1 MPAGL
6 SVADIA
12 VGLVP
17 LIAAL
22 VTIGVFRWRRK
33 DEVFTQL
40 TPGLAPAPGA
50 SAATERVRRGVEYAG
65 PVAVRFNPPD
75 DSTPALSG
83 TVIDGIVHGRDLT
96 ATLVDLA
103 LRGVVTLEKETTKK
117 GKDDWRISRTGVG
130 EETMADHERVL
141 LNALLAGRNTVL
153 LGSLRQA
160 DVAQRWRQAEIAV
173 YRAVVDRGWYRKH
186 PRSRNGVLGLLG
198 GLLIVFA
205 CGAGLLAG
213 VSDNHWKWVPLGVGL
228 GIGGVLLIW
237 RGRGRT
243 PRTALG
249 SAARVQALGYEE
261 YLKTAEAGQLR
272 QEELAGEIRSML
284 PYAVAFGVAPH
295 VASVLGDALRAA
307 RLADGSE
314 TALWMAADIASDP
327 GLFYLMDGLV
337 DLAGSVDLSA
347 LADVDP
353 GDAVSGLLDGFDGL
367 GDALSGLGDGIGDLI
382 PGDGCLDGCDGCDA
396 GCIDF

>member
-22 VTIGVFRWRRK
+22 VTVGVFRWRRK
-33 DEVFTQL
+33 DEVFAGV
-40 TPGLAPAPGA
+40 TPGLMPGSDA
-50 SAATERVRRGVEYAG
+50 QRRTERVRRGVEYAG

-75 DSTPALSG
+75 DSTPVLSG
-83 TVIDGIVHGRDLT
+83 TVVDGVVHGRDLT

-103 LRGVVTLEKETTKK
+103 LRGIVLLEKETSAK
-117 GKDDWRISRTGVG
+117 GKDDWRISRTGVD
-130 EETMADHERVL
+130 EQTMAEHEGVL
-141 LNALLAGRNTVL
+141 LNALLAGRSTVL

-173 YRAVVDRGWYRKH
+173 YRAVVDRDWYRKH
-186 PRSRNGVLGLLG
+186 PRSRNGLLAFLG
-198 GLLIVFA
+198 GVLIMGA
-205 CGAGLLAG
+205 CGAGLVAGLA
-213 VSDNHWKWVPLGVGL
+213 DDHLKWIPLGVGL
-228 GIGGVLLIW
+228 GVGGVLLIW

-243 PRTALG
+243 PRTAAG

-261 YLKTAEAGQLR
+261 YLRTAESRQLQ

-284 PYAVAFGVAPH
+284 PYAVAFGLSGH
-295 VASVLGDALRAA
+295 VAKVLGDALRSA
-307 RLADGSE
+307 RLAEGSE
-314 TALWMAADIASDP
+314 TALGMAADVAMDP
-327 GLFYLMDGLV
+327 GVFNLMDGLV
-337 DLAGSVDLSA
+337 DLTGSLDLGA

-353 GDAVSGLLDGFDGL
+353 GDALSGLLDGFDGL
-367 GDALSGLGDGIGDLI
+367 GDALSGLGDSIGDLV
-382 PGDGCLDGCDGCDA
+382 PGDGCLDGCDGCD
-396 GCIDF
+396 GCDLSF

>member
-1 MPAGL
+1 MPSGL
-6 SVADIA
+6 TVADVV

-17 LIAAL
+17 VIAAL
-22 VTIGVFRWRRK
+22 VTLGVFRWRRK
-33 DEVFTQL
+33 DEMFTGV
-40 TPGLAPAPGA
+40 TPGLAPGVG
-50 SAATERVRRGVEYAG
+50 SEVHTERVRRGVEYAG

-83 TVIDGIVHGRDLT
+83 TVVDGVVHGRDLT

-103 LRGVVTLEKETTKK
+103 LRGVVVLEKETSAK

-130 EETMADHERVL
+130 DDTMAEHERVL

-186 PRSRNGVLGLLG
+186 PRARNGRLRLLG
-198 GLLIVFA
+198 VLVLVLAGLTGLIAAVPRNA
-205 CGAGLLAG
+205 NPWLWASLGAGLGIAG
-213 VSDNHWKWVPLGVGL
+213 V
-228 GIGGVLLIW
+228 VLVW
-237 RGRGRT
+237 RGGGRT

-249 SAARVQALGYEE
+249 SAARIQALGYQE
-261 YLKTAEAGQLR
+261 YLEKAEARQLR
-272 QEELAGEIRSML
+272 QEELAGQIRSML

-295 VASVLGDALRAA
+295 VAAVLGDALRAA
-307 RLADGSE
+307 RLAAGSE
-314 TALWMAADIASDP
+314 AALGMAADVAADP

-353 GDAVSGLLDGFDGL
+353 GGALSGLLDGFDGL

-382 PGDGCLDGCDGCDA
+382 PGDGCFDGCDGCDF
-396 GCIDF
+396 DF

>member
-6 SVADIA
+6 TVADIA

-17 LIAAL
+17 ILAAL
-22 VTIGVFRWRRK
+22 VTVGIFRWRRK
-33 DEVFTQL
+33 DEIFTEV
-40 TPGLAPAPGA
+40 TPGLTPAFGA
-50 SAATERVRRGVEYAG
+50 SDHTERVRRGVEYSG
-65 PVAVRFNPPD
+65 PVAVRFNAPD
-75 DSTPALSG
+75 NSTPALSG

-103 LRGVVTLEKETTKK
+103 LRGIVTLEKETSPK

-130 EETMADHERVL
+130 EETMAEHERVL
-141 LNALLAGRNTVL
+141 LDALLAGRTSVL

-160 DVAQRWRQAEIAV
+160 DVAQRWRKAEIAV

-186 PRSRNGVLGLLG
+186 PRSRNGLLSFLGVA
-198 GLLIVFA
+198 LIVAA
-205 CGAGLLAG
+205 CGAGLVAA
-213 VSDNHWKWVPLGVGL
+213 VAENHWQWVPLGIGL
-228 GIGGVLLIW
+228 GVGGVLLIW

-249 SAARVQALGYEE
+249 TAARIQALGYEE
-261 YLKTAEAGQLR
+261 YLKTAEAGQL
-272 QEELAGEIRSML
+272 QHEELAGEIRSML

-295 VASVLGDALRAA
+295 VASVLGEALRSA
-307 RLADGSE
+307 RIAEGSE
-314 TALWMAADIASDP
+314 AALGMAADMALDP
-327 GLFYLMDGLV
+327 GIFYLMDGLV
-337 DLAGSVDLSA
+337 DLVGSVDLSA

-353 GDAVSGLLDGFDGL
+353 GDALSGLLDGFDGL
-367 GDALSGLGDGIGDLI
+367 GDALSNLGDGIGDLV
-382 PGDGCLDGCDGCDA
+382 PGDGCLDGCDGCDV